1 MIYDCIIVGGGAA
14 GLSAAV
20 MLGRQQ
26 KQVLLIEQCKE
37 LGKKLYATGNG
48 RCNFSNTYFDENV
61 YRGDSEFANEV
72 YQKAD
77 TNHMIAFMHSLG
89 ILEQEKDGY
98 LYPYT
103 NQAKTVVEGL
113 IRALDEQ
120 YITQCLDRIVK
131 KIHKK
136 ENELF
141 EVETSYGV
149 FEGKTVLLCCGG
161 VASTFMKKE
170 PYHGYKLAEFFGHTV
185 TDVYPAL
192 CAMYSKDAKVYG
204 WKGVRA
210 NASVQLF
217 LDQGCKQSISPV
229 VSGELQLTDKGISGI
244 PTFQVSRYGASYI
257 DQGTPIYA
265 KLDFYP
271 EKSVKEL
278 ALIWINSMKC
288 NQTIAKQSLKDA
300 LTGMMHPVL
309 VDDFCNNY
317 WKHSQLVDYVNR
329 KVFELDEEQM
339 KALFATIK
347 EFVLKIDGI
356 AGFENAQVTAGGVE
370 TNMIDVDTMESNL
383 ESGVFFAGEM
393 LNVDGTCGGYNIQ
406 FAYSSAVVACDGIVK
421 RLEQI

>member
-1 MIYDCIIVGGGAA
+1 MIYDCIVVGGGAA

-20 MLGRQQ
+20 MLGRRQ

-48 RCNFSNTYFDENV
+48 RCNFSNTYFDKDV
-61 YRGDSEFANEV
+61 YRGDANFANSV

-77 TNHMIAFMHSLG
+77 TDSMVGFMRSIG
-89 ILEQEKDGY
+89 VLEQEKDGY

-120 YITQCLDRIVK
+120 YVTQCLDRIVK

-149 FEGKTVLLCCGG
+149 FEGRTVLLCCGG

-170 PYHGYKLAEFFGHTV
+170 PYHGYELAESFGHTV

-192 CAMYSKDAKVYG
+192 CALYSKDAKSYN

-210 NASVQLF
+210 NGSVQLF
-217 LDQGCKQSISPV
+217 VDVNCKEAISPKQT
-229 VSGELQLTDKGISGI
+229 GELQLTDKGISGI
-244 PTFQVSRYGASYI
+244 PTFQLSRYGAQYLMNG
-257 DQGTPIYA
+257 QALYA
-265 KLDFYP
+265 KIDFCQN
-271 EKSVKEL
+271 KSVDEL
-278 ALIWINSMKC
+278 IAIWKNAVEC
-288 NQTIAKQSLKDA
+288 ANHTFAKQVVKEA
-300 LTGMMHPVL
+300 LLGLLHPVL
-309 VDDFCNNY
+309 VELVCGMHPSIVDCTIADL
-317 WKHSQLVDYVNR
+317 SQ
-329 KVFELDEEQM
+329 EQM
-339 KALFATIK
+339 DALFTSAK
-347 EFVLKIDGI
+347 GFVLKLDSM
-356 AGFENAQVTAGGVE
+356 AGLESAQVTAGGVD
-370 TNMIDVDTMESNL
+370 TSTINVDTMESKL

-406 FAYSSAVVACDGIVK
+406 FAYSSAVVACDGIVT